1 MQSQLSALSSQRTR
15 RKPAFLP
22 LGHLGNNLY
31 TKQKQA
37 FADLRTDLYIYIV
50 RQNYTAD
57 IARHSFWCGDRT
69 HKTVAVSDRVDCLFL
84 QPEAETDRRTKHDDE
99 Q

>member
-1 MQSQLSALSSQRTR
+1 MQSQRTR

-31 TKQKQA
+31 AKQKLA
-37 FADLRTDLYIYIV
+37 FAHLRTDLYIM

-57 IARHSFWCGDRT
+57 TARHSFWCGDRT
-69 HKTVAVSDRVDCLFL
+69 HKTVAVGDRVDCLFL
-84 QPEAETDRRTKHDDE
+84 QPEAETDHRTKHDDE